1 MEYHFSL
8 APSIHHYSYNF
19 NLGNHRLYKCFLNFD
34 DYVLQL
40 MKTFKSASQK
50 VEYHLK
56 RTEKQIFWQRIV
68 WITATTQSGTAE
80 VLWKPRLL

>member
-8 APSIHHYSYNF
+8 ATSIHHYSYNF

-34 DYVLQL
+34 DYLLQL

-50 VEYHLK
+50 VVSLK
-56 RTEKQIFWQRIV
+56 TNRKTGLLAEESLATEKYVHVQ
-68 WITATTQSGTAE
+68 
-80 VLWKPRLL
+80 L